1 MISCAEAAQLDRS
14 CGERAGDFLGG
25 ASDELRYSEPE
36 NSFVDA
42 DQLPTCRTF
51 LLSHR
56 APHTLP
62 Q

>member
-1 MISCAEAAQLDRS
+1 MISYAEAAQLDRS
-14 CGERAGDFLGG
+14 CGERVGDFLRG

-36 NSFVDA
+36 NSFIDA
-42 DQLPTCRTF
+42 DQLPACRTL

-56 APHTLP
+56 APHTLL